1 MRRTPEHHTIDR
13 PADGHHVGTVRPDS
27 MVRGAAPGLLA
38 GTGARGQQRRGGNA
52 GVEVCAHT
60 PRWDSRPGMSA
71 SLAWRYA
78 DDPGKVVV
86 EQPEGAASWLADHEQ
101 RRHRRRR

>member
-1 MRRTPEHHTIDR
+1 MSERSDRTAWFVALR
-13 PADGHHVGTVRPDS
+13 PAFS
-27 MVRGAAPGLLA
+27 LGLA
-38 GTGARGQQRRGGNA
+38 HEASNDVGGNA
-52 GVEVCAHT
+52 GVEVGARS
-60 PRWDSRPGMSA
+60 RWDSRPGMSA

-86 EQPEGAASWLADHEQ
+86 EQPEGAASWLANHEQ